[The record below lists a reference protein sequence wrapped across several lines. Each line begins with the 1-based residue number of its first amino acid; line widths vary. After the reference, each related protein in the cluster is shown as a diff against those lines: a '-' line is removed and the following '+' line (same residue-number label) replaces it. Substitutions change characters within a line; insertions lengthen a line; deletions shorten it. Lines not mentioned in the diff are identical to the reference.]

1 MNKAELI
8 IELGNIKS
16 EIMNANLTALPA
28 KIEFIEL
35 MEEKLDKVVLDLI
48 DEEDKYNTCDCQECP
63 AMNKMNNLADVINQ
77 GYMVSERI
85 GQPFKVECIESELK
99 TVKKVVDSYGI
110 GFHIGIEEAEKMA
123 RGGTD

>member
-28 KIEFIEL
+28 RTAFMES
-35 MEEKLDKVVLDLI
+35 MEEKLDKAVLGLI
-48 DEEDKYNTCDCQECP
+48 NEEDKYTTCDCQDCP
-63 AMNKMNNLADVINQ
+63 AMNKMNNLADAINQ

-85 GQPFKVECIESELK
+85 GQPFKVECIENELK
-99 TVKKVVDSYGI
+99 IAKKVVDSYGI

>member
-28 KIEFIEL
+28 RTAFMES
-35 MEEKLDKVVLDLI
+35 MEEKLDKAVLGLI
-48 DEEDKYNTCDCQECP
+48 NEEDKYNTCDCQDCP
-63 AMNKMNNLADVINQ
+63 AMNKVDDLIEATKLREWLAETA
-77 GYMVSERI
+77 S
-85 GQPFKVECIESELK
+85 K
-99 TVKKVVDSYGI
+99 TALEV
-110 GFHIGIEEAEKMA
+110 EKMA